1 MGVIGL
7 IKAEIAAR
15 KIWIDAKPSI
25 QIKSKI
31 SESEKCYFMRH
42 YFPTAF

>member
-7 IKAEIAAR
+7 KREEIAAR

-25 QIKSKI
+25 QMSIKI
-31 SESEKCYFMRH
+31 SEFE
-42 YFPTAF
+42 